1 MNARTC
7 LRVSPL
13 ALLAAACGGG
23 GGGGGPTTATLAG
36 QVTLPAA
43 PALTTSRATQIA
55 QTDMVPGEVVVW
67 LERDTAPPDL
77 TARGLDL
84 IRHGAGP
91 IAVYQVRDALARPHL
106 DDAQPLETTAE
117 YATAIAAIAI
127 EDAAGILDAEPNY
140 RFQHQGIPARS
151 TAERRMTAP
160 PPITANDAYF
170 GFQWHLTQANVPQAW
185 SVTQGSANTI
195 VAVIDTGIKATHPDF
210 AAGRFVPGFD
220 MVSDLTAA
228 GDGDGRDAN
237 PDDPG
242 DGSALQPSSY
252 HGTHVAGTIGANTNN
267 SIGVAGIDWNCKLM
281 ILRVLGRGG
290 GSLDDI
296 ANGILFAARLAN
308 ASGTLPAQR
317 ADIVNMSLGGPGAST
332 VLTNACN
339 AANTAGCLLVAA
351 AGNDNTSNAFFPAAT
366 PSVLS
371 VGAVDLARQRAP
383 YSNFNSTIDLWAPGG
398 DMSADLNGDQRPDGV
413 LSNSANDQG
422 QFFFEFENGTSM
434 ASPHVAGVAA
444 LIKGA
449 NPSLTNSQ
457 IRTLLLANTQAG
469 VNLPNQGRLLDALAA
484 VQAAAGSGPSNPILV
499 ASATSIDFGS
509 ASTTQTIDFSNRG
522 SGTLVFQT
530 NSVTPAAPWLQ
541 ITQASPPVNGTGIN
555 GSQFVL
561 TINRSL
567 LATGTNQTQA
577 SFQYLQQGTAN
588 AFPITV
594 PVVAQGNPPPQSQ
607 DTVYVVAVDPN
618 TFDTLGQAQTDATSQ
633 FGWTMTSVPPGTYLI
648 AAGTDR
654 NNDGFINDSGEL
666 FGMWPLLDTPLEL
679 TVGPSTVTGLDIV
692 LQAVTPPPP
701 ALQASSGHKPMPRLR
716 RLFAAPAEVQR

>member
-1 MNARTC
+1 M
-7 LRVSPL
+7 
-13 ALLAAACGGG
+13 
-23 GGGGGPTTATLAG
+23 
-36 QVTLPAA
+36 
-43 PALTTSRATQIA
+43 
-55 QTDMVPGEVVVW
+55 
-67 LERDTAPPDL
+67 
-77 TARGLDL
+77 
-84 IRHGAGP
+84 
-91 IAVYQVRDALARPHL
+91 
-106 DDAQPLETTAE
+106 
-117 YATAIAAIAI
+117 AAIAI

-140 RFQHQGIPARS
+140 RFQHQGIAKVGNAAKP
-151 TAERRMTAP
+151 TPTP
-160 PPITANDAYF
+160 LPITANDTYF

-195 VAVIDTGIKATHPDF
+195 VAVIDTGIKASHPDF
-210 AAGRFVPGFD
+210 AAGRFVAGFD
-220 MVSDLTAA
+220 MISDPTTAA
-228 GDGDGRDAN
+228 DGDGRDAN

-267 SIGVAGIDWNCKLM
+267 SLGVAGIDWNCKLM
-281 ILRVLGRGG
+281 IVRVLGRGG

-296 ANGILFAARLAN
+296 ANGILFAARLTN

-351 AGNDNTSNAFFPAAT
+351 AGNDNTNTPFSPAAT

-444 LIKGA
+444 LIKSA
-449 NPSLTNSQ
+449 NPALTNSQ
-457 IRTLLLANTQAG
+457 IRALLLANTQAG
-469 VNLPNQGRLLDALAA
+469 VSLPNQGRLLDALAA
-484 VQAAAGSGPSNPILV
+484 VQAAAGSTPSNPILV

-509 ASTTQTIDFSNRG
+509 AATTQTIDFSNRG

-530 NSVTPAAPWLQ
+530 NSVSPAAPWLQ
-541 ITQASPPVNGTGIN
+541 IAQANPPVNGTGIT

-577 SFQYLQQGTAN
+577 TFQYLQQGTAN

-594 PVVAQGNPPPQSQ
+594 PVVAQGSAPPQSQ
-607 DTVYVVAVDPN
+607 DTVFVIAVDPN
-618 TFDTLGQAQTDATSQ
+618 TFETLGQAQTDATSQ
-633 FGWTMTSVPPGTYLI
+633 FAWTMTSVPPGTYLI

-654 NNDGFINDSGEL
+654 NNDNFINDAGEL

-701 ALQASSGHKPMPRLR
+701 LLQASSNHKPMPRLR
-716 RLFAAPAEVQR
+716 RLTAAPQEVQR